1 MSKRL
6 GNIIDPWSVLEKQGA
21 DALRWFFLTSG
32 SPWADRRVFPE
43 AIDDVVRRFLLTL
56 WNVYSFFTT
65 YAAIDGFDPAEG
77 ERGAD
82 VSERPPLDRWIL
94 SQLAATVS
102 EARRGLDA
110 FDATGAGRRI
120 ERFVDDL
127 SNWYVRRARRRFWD
141 PARGGASTDK
151 RAAYATLFECLVT
164 LSKLLAPFTPF
175 VADELWRGLAAGYD
189 GAPESVHLAD
199 YPEPNPALIDERLDA
214 AMDAAR
220 TIVSLGRTIRTDA
233 KVRTRQPLSH
243 AVVHFAGDR
252 EALEELLELVASE
265 LNVKDVVFAGS
276 AEELGRWRA
285 KPNFRVLGPRLGNR
299 VKAVASALAADDG
312 TTAGALA
319 RGEMVSVEVDG
330 GPVELSP
337 HEVDLVQETLEGWGV
352 GAEGSITVAL
362 ELAISPELRREGLAR
377 EIIRVVQDARKAAGL
392 AVSDRIALGLDAA
405 GELADAIGV
414 HHEEIA
420 SETLAVEVRAGP
432 LDAGDH
438 REDATIDGDRLAVF
452 IAQR

>member
-1 MSKRL
+1 
-6 GNIIDPWSVLEKQGA
+6 
-21 DALRWFFLTSG
+21 
-32 SPWADRRVFPE
+32 
-43 AIDDVVRRFLLTL
+43 
-56 WNVYSFFTT
+56 
-65 YAAIDGFDPAEG
+65 
-77 ERGAD
+77 
-82 VSERPPLDRWIL
+82 
-94 SQLAATVS
+94 
-102 EARRGLDA
+102 
-110 FDATGAGRRI
+110 
-120 ERFVDDL
+120 VDDL

-141 PARGGASTDK
+141 PARSGASTDK

-175 VADELWRGLAAGYD
+175 VADELWRGLAAGYE

-199 YPEPNPALIDERLDA
+199 YPEPNADAVDERLNS

-285 KPNFRVLGPRLGNR
+285 KPNFRVLGPRLGDR
-299 VKAVASALAADDG
+299 VKSVAAALSRDDG
-312 TTAGALA
+312 ALAGALA
-319 RGEMVSVEVDG
+319 RGQTVGVPLDDG
-330 GPVELSP
+330 PFELSP
-337 HEVDLVQETLEGWGV
+337 DDVDLVQETLEGWGV

-362 ELAISPELRREGLAR
+362 ELSVSPELRREGLAR
-377 EIIRVVQDARKAAGL
+377 EVIRVVQDARKAAGL

-405 GELADAIGV
+405 GDLGDAIGA
-414 HHEEIA
+414 HHTEIA
-420 SETLAVEVRAGP
+420 GETLAVELHAGP
-432 LDAGDH
+432 LDTWDH
-438 REDATIDGDRLAVF
+438 REDVTVDGAPLVVS
-452 IAQR
+452 IAKR